1 MSVTSRKG
9 VTRERWRR
17 PRGVNSI
24 FAKLASPGRF
34 SARRAG
40 WALTIL
46 RWASGVVFLTF
57 GAGKFVNH
65 ASEASSF
72 HTYGLP
78 WPNAFTDAIG
88 VLELTG
94 GVLLIVG
101 LATRPV
107 AALLA
112 ADMVGA
118 IVVSGILRGEIVSLT
133 LAPALLVV
141 MAALLA
147 LGPGR
152 LSLDA
157 ELSARS
163 GARRPPPRLAPSSSG
178 R

>member
-1 MSVTSRKG
+1 
-9 VTRERWRR
+9 
-17 PRGVNSI
+17 VNST
-24 FAKLASPGRF
+24 LARLCSPGRF

-46 RWASGVVFLTF
+46 RWASAAVFLTF

-88 VLELTG
+88 ALELTG
-94 GVLLIVG
+94 GVFLAVG

-112 ADMVGA
+112 GDMVGA
-118 IVVSGILRGEIVSLT
+118 IVVSGVLRGETVSLT
-133 LAPALLVV
+133 LAPTLLVA
-141 MAALLA
+141 MAALLV

-157 ELSARS
+157 ELSARRS
-163 GARRPPPRLAPSSSG
+163 RAGRSPPRFAPSSSG

>member
-1 MSVTSRKG
+1 
-9 VTRERWRR
+9 
-17 PRGVNSI
+17 VNSVL
-24 FAKLASPGRF
+24 AKLTSPGRF

-40 WALTIL
+40 WALTLL
-46 RWASGVVFLTF
+46 RSVSGAVFLAF

-65 ASEASSF
+65 TSETSSF

-78 WPNAFTDAIG
+78 WPNAFTDAVG

-94 GVLLIVG
+94 GVLLAVG

-118 IVVSGILRGEIVSLT
+118 IVVSGILHSETVSLT
-133 LAPALLVV
+133 LAPALLVA

-152 LSLDA
+152 LSLDS
-157 ELSARS
+157 ELSARRS
-163 GARRPPPRLAPSSSG
+163 RAWRAPPRLAPSSSG

>member
-1 MSVTSRKG
+1 VSSVL
-9 VTRERWRR
+9 
-17 PRGVNSI
+17 
-24 FAKLASPGRF
+24 AKLTSPGRF

-40 WALTIL
+40 WALTLL
-46 RWASGVVFLTF
+46 RLASGAVFLAF
-57 GAGKFVNH
+57 GAGKFANH

-78 WPNAFTDAIG
+78 WPNAFTDGIG

-94 GVLLIVG
+94 GVLLAVG

-118 IVVSGILRGEIVSLT
+118 IVVSGILHSESVSLT
-133 LAPALLVV
+133 LAPALLTAMV
-141 MAALLA
+141 ALLV

-157 ELSARS
+157 ELSARRS
-163 GARRPPPRLAPSSSG
+163 RARRPQARLAPSSSG